1 MQHPDI
7 QAKCRDSISRS
18 SCCNIGAKKAP
29 HDYGE
34 TKQAAELSLSPSDG
48 MEELHNSGHDIIHRL
63 PRDFYNFLDDSP
75 PEIRG
80 GIAGGSSSSSSVVI
94 PEDDPTD
101 DHHALISRKPSLPPY
116 VEAVLKESMR
126 RYPAAPVSVM
136 RLVTDPR
143 GFTIPKALWA
153 REDGVQCCDSD
164 DIVVTKGSWILVNA
178 LALHHAPAQWGPD
191 ALSFE
196 PERWLSDEEC
206 TESWA
211 SPKSSSTAS
220 PGDVEYSET
229 LPESSPTLV
238 ADQQER
244 LDDDDGSGVRPVSSK
259 GAAAS
264 SVLDAGEYMDDSG
277 TGGATS
283 PTYDDSV
290 RASEELCFTPLSLA
304 LRELSALELAMD
316 VIRIVIADIAQQGF
330 EFTAVPDGGS
340 CDEPRLMVRVRGRH
354 EK

>member
-1 MQHPDI
+1 VQHPDI
-7 QAKCRDSISRS
+7 QAKYRDSISRS
-18 SCCNIGAKKAP
+18 SCCYVGAKKAVIAP

-34 TKQAAELSLSPSDG
+34 TKQASDFAHCPSDD
-48 MEELHNSGHDIIHRL
+48 MEELHNSGHDMVHRL

-80 GIAGGSSSSSSVVI
+80 DIVGDSSSDVI

-101 DHHALISRKPSLPPY
+101 NHKVRIARKPSLPPY

-126 RYPAAPVSVM
+126 RYPAAPISVM

-143 GFTIPKALWA
+143 GFTIPKALLIS
-153 REDGVQCCDSD
+153 EDEAPYCDSD
-164 DIVVTKGSWILVNA
+164 DIVVPKGSWILINA
-178 LALHHAPAQWGPD
+178 LALHHAVAQWGPD

-220 PGDVEYSET
+220 AEDVEFSET
-229 LPESSPTLV
+229 LPELSPTPV
-238 ADQQER
+238 TA
-244 LDDDDGSGVRPVSSK
+244 LDDDVSGVHPVSSK
-259 GAAAS
+259 GVAGTSA
-264 SVLDAGEYMDDSG
+264 LDAGEYMDDCSSG
-277 TGGATS
+277 GGSS
-283 PTYDDSV
+283 PNVDGV

-304 LRELSALELAMD
+304 LREFSALELAMD
-316 VIRIVIADIAQQGF
+316 MVRVVIADIAQKGL
-330 EFTAVPDGGS
+330 EFIAVPVDGS
-340 CDEPRLMVRVRGRH
+340 CDEPRLMVRVSGRC